1 MEIGRRVVGIDSQMF
16 IAGGEH
22 IPPPQQ
28 RIDRLKRCVI
38 HRQLDQVLH
47 RWFGWMEGLDILA
60 GMDG

>member
-1 MEIGRRVVGIDSQMF
+1 MF